1 MTLSLVEACLK
12 SLSYSTGLIEI
23 NLSGPPGIVN
33 NLGKMSKNG
42 SESPVLSRGVNIPCL
57 KVLSYEGLLIRA

>member
-12 SLSYSTGLIEI
+12 SLHNGTGLIEI

-33 NLGKMSKNG
+33 ELGKMSK
-42 SESPVLSRGVNIPCL
+42 SSWKMGVVNR
-57 KVLSYEGLLIRA
+57 E